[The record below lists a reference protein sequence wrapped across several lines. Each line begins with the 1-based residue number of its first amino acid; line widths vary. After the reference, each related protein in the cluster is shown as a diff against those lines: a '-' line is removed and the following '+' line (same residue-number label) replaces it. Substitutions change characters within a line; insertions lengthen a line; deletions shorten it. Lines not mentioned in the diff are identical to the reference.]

1 MTDAASR
8 DVPEAQPLAAGPG
21 DRAAQINASPA
32 APATPGAS
40 DSPPTAQAGLA
51 APATNLAPGASDSP
65 PTAQAGLAAPAT
77 THLAVCLLTYNNAA
91 TVPTVTAA
99 IRAGLERHFA
109 GVLAAL
115 VNVDAGSSDGTPELL
130 AGVGLPAVLLRNDAP
145 ITERSVV
152 PFHGVPGRS
161 AALRL
166 ACETAQRLGARAVI
180 VLEADVT
187 SVTDEWLARLAG
199 PLAQDKTDLV
209 VPAYARHRYDGTITN
224 LILAPLIRALYG
236 RRLRQPLPG
245 SLGFSARLV
254 EHLLA
259 HPHGHWRGREA
270 TDVWIVGTA
279 IADGFSV
286 WEAWLGPRRVESR
299 TRTTDLPAMVAQT
312 LGAVFTAMDQHQDLW
327 LEVRGSEPVPS
338 VGTPTLPSTEPLA
351 VDVERMIAAFRQGL
365 RDLGSI
371 WEDILAPD
379 TLGEILALEGAGAGR
394 FVFPDDLWARVVYD
408 FALGHRYGVVH
419 RDHLLRS
426 LVPLYLGR
434 TAAFVLATAPSDAV
448 ASQAVLDAVGVA
460 FERQKPYLVAR
471 WR

>member
-1 MTDAASR
+1 MTDAASH
-8 DVPEAQPLAAGPG
+8 DVPEAQPDLAP
-21 DRAAQINASPA
+21 RS
-32 APATPGAS
+32 S
-40 DSPPTAQAGLA
+40 DGPPTAPAGLA
-51 APATNLAPGASDSP
+51 VPATAD
-65 PTAQAGLAAPAT
+65 
-77 THLAVCLLTYNNAA
+77 LAVCLLTYNNAA
-91 TVPTVTAA
+91 TAA
-99 IRAGLERHFA
+99 AVIKAVRAGLEHHFA
-109 GVLAAL
+109 GMSAAL
-115 VNVDAGSSDGTPELL
+115 VSVDAGSSDGTPELV
-130 AGVGLPAVLLRNDAP
+130 AAAGLPALLLRNDAP

-161 AALRL
+161 AGLRL
-166 ACETAQRLGARAVI
+166 ACERAQRLGARAVV
-180 VLEADVT
+180 VLEADVI
-187 SVTDEWLARLAG
+187 SITDEWLARLAG
-199 PLAQDKTDLV
+199 PLVQDKTDLV

-236 RRLRQPLPG
+236 RRLRQPLSG

-259 HPHGHWRGREA
+259 HPRSHWKGEA

-279 IADGFSV
+279 IADSFSV
-286 WEAWLGPRRVESR
+286 WEAWLGPRRVQSR

-327 LEVRGSEPVPS
+327 LEVRGSEPVPA
-338 VGTPTLPSTEPLA
+338 VGTPTLPTTESLA
-351 VDVERMIAAFRQGL
+351 VGVERMIAAFHQGL

-371 WEDILAPD
+371 WEHILAPD
-379 TLGEILALEGAGAGR
+379 TLGEVLALEGAITGR
-394 FVFPDDLWARVVYD
+394 FRFPDDLWARVVYD

-419 RDHLLRS
+419 REHLLRS

-434 TAAFVLATAPSDAV
+434 TAAFVLATAPGDAV
-448 ASQAVLDAVGVA
+448 ATQAALDAVGAA